1 MPHRG
6 VSRYKI
12 GKMGTSWISPT
23 FFLFLFHHQLILAE
37 NPCEGMTVADCTV
50 TPDVIIKS
58 YPFPT
63 AEVCDS
69 QCDTEDICRFWRFF
83 KNDTVTECLHSISA
97 NYHKVGKHFDQK
109 YKQMIDLE

>member
-1 MPHRG
+1 
-6 VSRYKI
+6 
-12 GKMGTSWISPT
+12 MGTSWISPT
-23 FFLFLFHHQLILAE
+23 FFLFIFHHQPILAE

-50 TPDVIIKS
+50 TQDVIIKE

-63 AEVCDS
+63 AEICDS
-69 QCDTEDICRFWRFF
+69 QCDTEDVCRFWRFF

-109 YKQMIDLE
+109 QMIDLEY